1 MNSIKENES
10 RQTSYRLGR
19 LGSLA
24 ATPLGLGSSRAVF
37 PRVAEYSNPGLEDR
51 IPFGE
56 NVQTQVPQLCR
67 WGCWG
72 PAVRRRAG
80 RQYSI
85 MTLYSQKAQLS
96 PTRAESSQRRAMC
109 YHLRGKLAISP
120 ENP

>member
-37 PRVAEYSNPGLEDR
+37 PRVAEYSNPGLEDS

-56 NVQTQVPQLCR
+56 NVQTQVDKLKFVGSLNSQSWRCPTDF
-67 WGCWG
+67 
-72 PAVRRRAG
+72 
-80 RQYSI
+80 
-85 MTLYSQKAQLS
+85 TLSRVPEQS
-96 PTRAESSQRRAMC
+96 
-109 YHLRGKLAISP
+109 KLAMSDKLHFVAGP
-120 ENP
+120 